1 MALTVHLVESLI
13 LDKRECIGMAA
24 DEWGGGVFVTLSKL
38 EVLLLLVRYRDTVED
53 LDLKWKCWRISLK
66 GGVLLRKKDCLF
78 GNVLGCGFIL
88 SLRSHFPEYNNHS
101 IRILCYDSRWQTFVG
116 KEDTSIGKR

>member
-1 MALTVHLVESLI
+1 MALTIHLVESLI

-24 DEWGGGVFVTLSKL
+24 DEWGGGVCVTLSKL
-38 EVLLLLVRYRDTVED
+38 EALLLLERYRDAVED
-53 LDLKWKCWRISLK
+53 PDFKWKCWRILLK

-88 SLRSHFPEYNNHS
+88 SLRSHLPECNNHS
-101 IRILCYDSRWQTFVG
+101 ILILCYD
-116 KEDTSIGKR
+116 